1 MARTL
6 SAFEERRLH
15 KKRKF
20 RARTAASSA
29 QNREANR
36 KAPEITLPKAPWDTF
51 PNKRLTSNDGQE
63 TTDSQERHRQD
74 RKADHLEAA
83 Q

>member
-1 MARTL
+1 MAKTL

-36 KAPEITLPKAPWDTF
+36 KAPEITLPKAPWDKS
-51 PNKRLTSNDGQE
+51 PSKQVTSND
-63 TTDSQERHRQD
+63 
-74 RKADHLEAA
+74 
-83 Q
+83 